1 MTLKM
6 IVNSVDP
13 EEIRISLLDNG
24 KLTDFDIE
32 TRGSATNTG
41 NIYKGRVVDVMPSLN
56 AAFVNYGADKQGFLT
71 ANDVNPRISGI
82 DESKLEKAPS
92 IEELLKPGQDI
103 LVQVTKDEV
112 GKKGAVLTTYLALA
126 GRYVVLMPSTNRQGV
141 SRKIQDEESRRKM
154 REAADKLRVPDGMGV
169 IIRTAGRD
177 RDKIALARDLK
188 ILLRLWDTIQKDAQ
202 KRKAPALLFKEQ
214 DVILRALRDYLS
226 PDIDEVVLDSDDAF
240 DRAADYMR
248 MVMPRQRG
256 VLSRY
261 VENRPIFH
269 HWGIEDQ
276 LDTIFRP
283 KVPLESG
290 GSLVIEPTEA
300 LVSIDV
306 NSGKQKAGGHEE
318 TAFATNLEAAEEI
331 ARQLRLRDLGGIIV
345 CDFID
350 MNHRSNQQKVERA
363 MKSALRRDRAKVKV
377 SRISRNGTLELT
389 RQRVRTSVQASVFR
403 RCPTCTGTGWVMNP
417 DSHAI
422 AVLRK
427 VMDRAARADLKSAK
441 VEIEWE
447 AGELLRTT
455 KWSTV
460 QELEKRYNIRIEVQ
474 QSRSLLPGQVSFTFE
489 TNPEA
494 SPLELDPPNF
504 GPTPKFDIPED
515 ELDGDDWDVS
525 DLLKDDAPEEPE
537 DEFDDEDETET
548 DEDQDSDDEE
558 TQEEDTRSKRGKR
571 GRRNRRKGGRERAE
585 PEPSEEEPEEDE
597 SGEIYDLP
605 GYKLIAPHKLGFVSD
620 EDEES
625 DNDGDEGSGEESDEE
640 TSDNKRPGKNRRRRR
655 GGRRGKKP
663 RNDEATDESKEESQL
678 ESDAAA
684 KTDTTD
690 ALEPVQPKPG
700 LIAWILRFLG
710 LK

>member
-13 EEIRISLLDNG
+13 EEIRIALLDNG
-24 KLTDFDIE
+24 RLTDFDIE

-82 DESKLEKAPS
+82 DEAKLEKAPS

-177 RDKIALARDLK
+177 RDKVALARDLK

-202 KRKAPALLFKEQ
+202 KKKAPFLLFKEQ

-318 TAFATNLEAAEEI
+318 TAFATNLEAAEEV

-350 MNHRSNQQKVERA
+350 MNYRSNQQKVERA
-363 MKSALRRDRAKVKV
+363 MKAALRKDRAKVKV

-417 DSHAI
+417 ESHSV

-441 VEIEWE
+441 VDIEWE

-455 KWSTV
+455 KWSAV
-460 QELEKRYNIRIEVQ
+460 QELEKRYAIRIEVQ
-474 QSRSLLPGQVSFTFE
+474 QSRALLPGQVSFTFE
-489 TNPEA
+489 TNPDV
-494 SPLELDPPNF
+494 SQLELEPPNF

-525 DLLKDDAPEEPE
+525 DLLKDDSDLEVDEVDE
-537 DEFDDEDETET
+537 DVDDQDEDELE
-548 DEDQDSDDEE
+548 ESEAASDAEE
-558 TQEEDTRSKRGKR
+558 ASSKR
-571 GRRNRRKGGRERAE
+571 GRRSRRGRKKGGQKDRTEQAE
-585 PEPSEEEPEEDE
+585 VSEDE
-597 SGEIYDLP
+597 SAENEDGEIYDLP
-605 GYKLIAPHKLGFVSD
+605 GYKLISPHRLGFVSD
-620 EDEES
+620 D
-625 DNDGDEGSGEESDEE
+625 EESDEE
-640 TSDNKRPGKNRRRRR
+640 SAAEASGDEDGASNKRPGKSRRRRRRR
-655 GGRRGKKP
+655 GKKP
-663 RNDEATDESKEESQL
+663 QHEVSEQSGEKRSDEEGAADDKPTNEES
-678 ESDAAA
+678 S
-684 KTDTTD
+684 
-690 ALEPVQPKPG
+690 ALEPVQEKPG
-700 LIAWILRFLG
+700 LIAWLLRFLG

>member
-1 MTLKM
+1 MRK
-6 IVNSVDP
+6 
-13 EEIRISLLDNG
+13 R
-24 KLTDFDIE
+24 
-32 TRGSATNTG
+32 
-41 NIYKGRVVDVMPSLN
+41 
-56 AAFVNYGADKQGFLT
+56 
-71 ANDVNPRISGI
+71 
-82 DESKLEKAPS
+82 EKHPTCS
-92 IEELLKPGQDI
+92 
-103 LVQVTKDEV
+103 
-112 GKKGAVLTTYLALA
+112 
-126 GRYVVLMPSTNRQGV
+126 
-141 SRKIQDEESRRKM
+141 
-154 REAADKLRVPDGMGV
+154 
-169 IIRTAGRD
+169 
-177 RDKIALARDLK
+177 
-188 ILLRLWDTIQKDAQ
+188 
-202 KRKAPALLFKEQ
+202 LFKEQ

-283 KVPLESG
+283 KVPMESG

-318 TAFATNLEAAEEI
+318 TAFATNLEAAEEV

-363 MKSALRRDRAKVKV
+363 MKAALRKDRAKVKV

-389 RQRVRTSVQASVFR
+389 CQRVRTSVQASVFR

-417 DSHAI
+417 ESHSI

-427 VMDRAARADLKSAK
+427 VMDRAAKADLKSAK

-455 KWSTV
+455 KWSAV
-460 QELEKRYNIRIEVQ
+460 QELEKRYSIRIEVQ
-474 QSRSLLPGQVSFTFE
+474 QSRALLPGQVSFTFE
-489 TNPEA
+489 TNPDA
-494 SPLELDPPNF
+494 APLELEPPNF

-525 DLLKDDAPEEPE
+525 DLLKDEHAPEPE
-537 DEFDDEDETET
+537 DDELE
-548 DEDQDSDDEE
+548 DEE
-558 TQEEDTRSKRGKR
+558 TNEEGEEAEDEEASDAEPKSKR
-571 GRRNRRKGGRERAE
+571 GRRGRRTRRKGGKGR
-585 PEPSEEEPEEDE
+585 
-597 SGEIYDLP
+597 
-605 GYKLIAPHKLGFVSD
+605 
-620 EDEES
+620 
-625 DNDGDEGSGEESDEE
+625 GEEADK
-640 TSDNKRPGKNRRRRR
+640 TSSRRQRLRMARFSTSPVTSSLHRTSLALFQMKKRPRKNLTTAKLNRTKRLAAISVPDAIVVDVVVAAVARNHRQMSSSLKKRRLSLLKLTKRQYQLRR
-655 GGRRGKKP
+655 P
-663 RNDEATDESKEESQL
+663 RLSRQRKRSQESS
-678 ESDAAA
+678 
-684 KTDTTD
+684 
-690 ALEPVQPKPG
+690 PG
-700 LIAWILRFLG
+700 FSAFLG
-710 LK
+710 